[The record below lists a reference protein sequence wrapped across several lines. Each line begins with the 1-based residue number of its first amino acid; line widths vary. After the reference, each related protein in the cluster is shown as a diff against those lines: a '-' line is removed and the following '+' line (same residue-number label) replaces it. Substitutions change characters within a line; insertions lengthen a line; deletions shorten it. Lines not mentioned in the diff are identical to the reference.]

1 LDTQQIIADLEAER
15 DRLDAAIAALRR
27 GGRNAK
33 KQGRGKRPPLSP
45 AARKRISDGM
55 KRKWAA
61 RKRAGAA

>member
-27 GGRNAK
+27 GGRKAK
-33 KQGRGKRPPLSP
+33 KQRRGKRLPLSP
-45 AARKRISDGM
+45 AARKRISEGM